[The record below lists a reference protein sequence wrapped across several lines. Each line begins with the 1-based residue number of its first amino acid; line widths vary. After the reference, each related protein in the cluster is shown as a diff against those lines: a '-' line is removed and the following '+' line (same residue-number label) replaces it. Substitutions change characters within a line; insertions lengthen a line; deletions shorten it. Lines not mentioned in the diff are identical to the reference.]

1 MGRLQRG
8 HIYEASGAFYVR
20 YYVTE
25 IVDNKPKRV
34 QRSER
39 LCFKDEKYYAENA
52 KAVKLLRDKFILTI
66 NEQDP
71 ARLNQQDITVGEY
84 WEQMY
89 LPYIKENLRP
99 STVDGY
105 EQIWRQHLKS
115 HVAEQSL
122 KNYRTYMGSKLLTGL
137 AKAVGRRTLA
147 HVRSLASGIFTHAIN
162 SGFLESNP
170 WHDVKVLAKV
180 KPPEATAHY
189 KLEEVENI
197 ISALVD
203 HLDCQLVVA
212 LAFFLGLRPGE
223 INGLQWSDVD
233 KDWLH
238 IRRAVVRGRVGETKT
253 AESVATLPII
263 QPVKGIFALW
273 REKSGN
279 PSDGWV
285 FPNSFGR
292 PTDLRELVRR
302 KIVPILKKKKIAWKS
317 LYAGRR
323 GAGTVLTELTGSAIA
338 AQQILRHKNLA
349 VTTGFY
355 VKQMPEAGLK
365 GMKLLEQAAAAA
377 KAEGD

>member
-20 YYVTE
+20 YYISK
-25 IVDNKPKRV
+25 IVEGKKERV

-39 LCFKDEKYYAENA
+39 LCFKDHKYYAPNA
-52 KAVKLLRDKFILTI
+52 KSVKLLRDRFMLTI

-71 ARLNQQDITVGEY
+71 LRLNQQEITVADY
-84 WEQMY
+84 WEQTY
-89 LPYIKENLRP
+89 QPYINENLRP
-99 STVDGY
+99 STVSGY
-105 EQIWRQHLKS
+105 QQIWRQHLQA
-115 HVAEQSL
+115 HFADESL
-122 KNYRTYMGSKLLTGL
+122 RSYRTYMGSKFLTAL
-137 AKAVGRRTLA
+137 AKKVGRRTLA
-147 HVRSLASGIFTHAIN
+147 HIRSLACGIFTHAVN
-162 SGFLESNP
+162 TGFLESNP
-170 WHDVKVLAKV
+170 WHDVKILGKIKAPK
-180 KPPEATAHY
+180 ATAHY
-189 KLEEVENI
+189 TLQEVENI

-203 HLDCQLVVA
+203 HLDCQLLVA

-253 AESVATLPII
+253 AESVATLPLI
-263 QPVKGIFALW
+263 QPVKDIFALW
-273 REKSGN
+273 HQKSGH
-279 PSDGWV
+279 PADGWV

-292 PTDLRELVRR
+292 PMDLRELVRR
-302 KIVPILKKKKIAWKS
+302 KIIPALKEKKIAWKS

-355 VKQMPEAGLK
+355 VKQMPEAGLR
-365 GMKLLEQAAAAA
+365 GMRLLEQAASGA
-377 KAEGD
+377 KPGGS